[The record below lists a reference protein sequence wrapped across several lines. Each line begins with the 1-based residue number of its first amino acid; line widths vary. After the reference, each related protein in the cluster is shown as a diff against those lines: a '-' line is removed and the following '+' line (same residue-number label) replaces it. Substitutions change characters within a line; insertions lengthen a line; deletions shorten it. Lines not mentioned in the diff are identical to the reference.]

1 MAERHFGP
9 IRTVVSLRTIIW
21 KEGGFRR
28 NYAEIGYLAQVV
40 LYEFEKLER
49 DDRNG
54 IVPTEVRLQD
64 ILELHRK
71 VMKLKEVNEKV
82 YLRKADALK
91 KPHSYYLSIQS
102 RRHSRR

>member
-9 IRTVVSLRTIIW
+9 IHSVVNLRTIIW

-49 DDRNG
+49 DDQNG
-54 IVPTEVRLQD
+54 IVSTEVRLQD

-71 VMKLKEVNEKV
+71 VMKLKEVKEQEYQGKPKTT
-82 YLRKADALK
+82 L
-91 KPHSYYLSIQS
+91 KPHSYYLSIQ
-102 RRHSRR
+102 RRRSGRR